1 MIVSST
7 CFCISFNF
15 SASSSISFTLALMAS
30 SSLNIPPY
38 NTDIVYS
45 RLTECYL
52 QQARHGHLINC
63 FSSLHVVPPL
73 NLKFV
78 TKQQRVLGDT
88 NTNSDT
94 PSNQA
99 LQACEKNIVVSTVEV
114 EQEIS
119 PSL

>member
-30 SSLNIPPY
+30 SSLNITPY

-52 QQARHGHLINC
+52 QQARHGHLINS
-63 FSSLHVVPPL
+63 FSSLHVDSPFE
-73 NLKFV
+73 LKICHKAEGSFGGH
-78 TKQQRVLGDT
+78 KH
-88 NTNSDT
+88 
-94 PSNQA
+94 
-99 LQACEKNIVVSTVEV
+99 
-114 EQEIS
+114 
-119 PSL
+119 